1 MIFKKFS
8 ILLHT
13 IVLSAILVSCESD
26 FFKSNDREEN
36 DLFSVEEAE
45 SIFSRN
51 DGGIRLPIFKDAPT
65 KSIETD
71 NSSIDWSKA
80 ESKEFMDFYTFLVQ
94 ARVSEYKF
102 NK

>member
-13 IVLSAILVSCESD
+13 IILSVILVSCESY

-94 ARVSEYKF
+94 T
-102 NK
+102 